1 MRKSLLKIFF
11 LAALMM
17 VAAIGT
23 AFAGPQDFVLVNN
36 TGRPIYY
43 LNVSPADAKEWM
55 PDILGS
61 KVLMEGEKANVTF
74 QGMDGVKLWDLQAE
88 FEDGSSIVWY
98 DIDLYSYR
106 GIILNADA
114 TATLQ

>member
-1 MRKSLLKIFF
+1 MRNGFLKLIF
-11 LAALMM
+11 LAVLMM
-17 VAAIGT
+17 TVAIGT

-61 KVLMEGEKANVTF
+61 KILENGDKARVTF

-106 GIILNADA
+106 GITLNSDA
-114 TATLQ
+114 TATLE